1 MVKQVF
7 DTYGLIQQEEISI
20 VGISTVSEMFV
31 CNITCP
37 TVPLTYTSMAFD
49 ISALFTP

>member
-1 MVKQVF
+1 MEKQVF
-7 DTYGLIQQEEISI
+7 DTYGLIQEEEISI
-20 VGISTVSEMFV
+20 VGISTLRKMFV
-31 CNITCP
+31 SNITCP